1 MGLVWLLVS
10 IIVVMVI
17 NNISNGGGEILVGIS
32 CRMVRG
38 WYHNESVM
46 QVPSFKA
53 IDSRKCWEAMAV
65 QVMVLGHHRGSLSAV
80 KVVMVTMTF

>member
-1 MGLVWLLVS
+1 
-10 IIVVMVI
+10 
-17 NNISNGGGEILVGIS
+17 
-32 CRMVRG
+32 MVRG

-65 QVMVLGHHRGSLSAV
+65 QVMVLGHCRGLLLAI